1 MKVLINAIK
10 NKQFYDWFFEFK
22 NGHKRNLEKECDI
35 IVKLRSN
42 KHCQWMSDNTIKK
55 LIKNH
60 IKSMYKEQ
68 FPNAKKWKL
77 PTTGR
82 RLA

>member
-1 MKVLINAIK
+1 MKLLINAIK

-22 NGHKRNLEKECDI
+22 NGHKRNLKKECDI
-35 IVKLRSN
+35 IVRFRSN
-42 KHCQWMSDNTIKK
+42 KYFKSMSDDMIKRIIKK
-55 LIKNH
+55 R

-77 PTTGR
+77 PT
-82 RLA
+82 A